1 MDGSRRRCHKSLN
14 YLPCA
19 VILIVTI
26 FITIITC
33 EFMVYHYSYG
43 SRTGYILFV
52 IGVAGSVSIV
62 FTSVI
67 QSVSHSSS
75 FALLFAQINDI
86 EQASKKDYT
95 FDFQAFRRCFLKYIF
110 IICGASFIPVLVV
123 LLSKQPTWKSYI
135 VLLTFLLLRMLS
147 LLSIIHCLFYIS
159 LYDFMLKSFVKYVD
173 ERGKDTL
180 LDMAVYIRSPKFLKS
195 ELNHYKLLHFK
206 LWKAGQT
213 IKNIFGWTLTIIL
226 FQNFMYGLFCVY
238 YSLVVLSTRGVC
250 AEMLRK
256 SSKNV
261 TAANKLLYFLNFRYR
276 SNVQFHCHGHIGD
289 NPNKCMS
296 LLYCFG
302 KFCAT
307 KRAFSIC

>member
-1 MDGSRRRCHKSLN
+1 MKLTRTVGHFTKWFHILGQNCYPPFGEVLAIDGSRPRFHKSLN

-19 VILIVTI
+19 VMLMVTI

-33 EFMVYHYSYG
+33 ELMVYHYNYG
-43 SRTGYILFV
+43 SRTGHILFV
-52 IGVAGSVSIV
+52 VGVTGSVATV

-67 QSVSHSSS
+67 QSVLHSSS
-75 FALLFAQINDI
+75 FALLFAQLNDI
-86 EQASKKDYT
+86 EQASRKDYT
-95 FDFQAFRRCFLKYIF
+95 FDFHAFRRYFLKYIF
-110 IICGASFIPVLVV
+110 IICGSSFLPVLVV

-135 VLLTFLLLRMLS
+135 VLLTFIFLRMLS
-147 LLSIIHCLFYIS
+147 LLSMTHCLFYLC

-180 LDMAVYIRSPKFLKS
+180 LDMAVYIRSSKYLKS

-256 SSKNV
+256 LSENV
-261 TAANKLLYFLNFRYR
+261 TAANNLPYFLNFR
-276 SNVQFHCHGHIGD
+276 
-289 NPNKCMS
+289 
-296 LLYCFG
+296 
-302 KFCAT
+302 
-307 KRAFSIC
+307 